1 MSLDRQWST
10 VFSIA
15 FIVFLCDFER
25 KNRPEISNLT
35 LESITGRRHQNT
47 SCFIYFSCIQTK
59 SLYWFSGANVAVTG
73 AGLTPVLE
81 QEGPFTVF
89 LPTTEAFAAIDNATV
104 SSFIQNITLL
114 QRKLRGREDSTTSQ
128 LIAVGLDFFFFLTQ

>member
-1 MSLDRQWST
+1 M
-10 VFSIA
+10 
-15 FIVFLCDFER
+15 
-25 KNRPEISNLT
+25 
-35 LESITGRRHQNT
+35 
-47 SCFIYFSCIQTK
+47 
-59 SLYWFSGANVAVTG
+59 AVTG

-114 QRKLRGREDSTTSQ
+114 QREYQCNESLIPHHLASLGSSSLRTVS
-128 LIAVGLDFFFFLTQ
+128 L

>member
-1 MSLDRQWST
+1 M
-10 VFSIA
+10 
-15 FIVFLCDFER
+15 
-25 KNRPEISNLT
+25 
-35 LESITGRRHQNT
+35 
-47 SCFIYFSCIQTK
+47 
-59 SLYWFSGANVAVTG
+59 AVTG

-114 QRKLRGREDSTTSQ
+114 QREYQSVIDLQHHSTIVLWS
-128 LIAVGLDFFFFLTQ
+128 LHLVSLC

>member
-1 MSLDRQWST
+1 M
-10 VFSIA
+10 
-15 FIVFLCDFER
+15 
-25 KNRPEISNLT
+25 
-35 LESITGRRHQNT
+35 
-47 SCFIYFSCIQTK
+47 
-59 SLYWFSGANVAVTG
+59 AVTG

-114 QRKLRGREDSTTSQ
+114 QRELRGREDSTTSQ
-128 LIAVGLDFFFFLTQ
+128 LLAFDLDFFLYIFDISRLS